1 MNNHYKVDDY
11 TINSEKPPAH
21 PNTTYNMMNSGGN
34 SNTSNGGNSSYS
46 IIGQKRR
53 EILQQRGKLNSGG
66 SSSCSTTSGSG
77 GSSGLLMNDRL
88 LLNSPK
94 QQQQQQNGVNI
105 KIDVAPSPNTSN
117 YSTPTILPLNRL
129 TSLTS
134 PSPISSPNQFF
145 PIPISSSSQTSS
157 SLTNNS
163 SSNNNNS
170 YNNHFS
176 NSKLIEGNYRE
187 YQLSKQNNG
196 SVPSTPTSNNT
207 MRLNNNTVIDMNLYK
222 KLDIS
227 NYLDQQHQLNQIY
240 NREYY
245 SNNNNNN
252 SNKQQSEYNQ
262 VLSKIPLSPKNSL
275 KQYNDTLIKSPNIN
289 NHEQII
295 LRRPISEISN
305 NTPNTMFTSK
315 PPTPPNSFNATPT
328 ATFTQLMSPKIMQPQ
343 QQQQQQQNSNLNDVN
358 KTNIRFAYINSPL
371 SSNQTNFTAN
381 TNSLENQTNKNF
393 NQKNDQKNQK

>member
-1 MNNHYKVDDY
+1 
-11 TINSEKPPAH
+11 
-21 PNTTYNMMNSGGN
+21 
-34 SNTSNGGNSSYS
+34 
-46 IIGQKRR
+46 
-53 EILQQRGKLNSGG
+53 
-66 SSSCSTTSGSG
+66 
-77 GSSGLLMNDRL
+77 
-88 LLNSPK
+88 
-94 QQQQQQNGVNI
+94 
-105 KIDVAPSPNTSN
+105 
-117 YSTPTILPLNRL
+117 
-129 TSLTS
+129 
-134 PSPISSPNQFF
+134 
-145 PIPISSSSQTSS
+145 
-157 SLTNNS
+157 LTNNS

-176 NSKLIEGNYRE
+176 NSKLIDGNYRE

-196 SVPSTPTSNNT
+196 SVPSTPTSNTNT

-245 SNNNNNN
+245 SNNINN
-252 SNKQQSEYNQ
+252 NKQQSEYNQ

-275 KQYNDTLIKSPNIN
+275 KTYNDTLIKSPNIN

-295 LRRPISEISN
+295 LRRPTSEISN

-343 QQQQQQQNSNLNDVN
+343 QQQNSNLNDVN

-371 SSNQTNFTAN
+371 SSNQTNFTTN
-381 TNSLENQTNKNF
+381 TNNLENQTNKNF